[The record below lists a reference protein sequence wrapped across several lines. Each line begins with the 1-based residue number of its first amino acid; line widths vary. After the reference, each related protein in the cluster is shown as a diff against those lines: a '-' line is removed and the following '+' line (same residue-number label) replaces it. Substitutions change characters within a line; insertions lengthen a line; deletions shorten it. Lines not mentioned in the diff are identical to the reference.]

1 MYAAKISIF
10 FDTYTR
16 EQQKNL
22 ILLHPINFFS
32 YKLLISVLLHVICLI
47 AYLLT
52 SFKNVSI
59 HHSLFY

>member
-1 MYAAKISIF
+1 MYAAKLSIF
-10 FDTYTR
+10 FDAYTR

-47 AYLLT
+47 TYLLT

-59 HHSLFY
+59 HHSLLY